1 MLWAWTYALLGWDPL
16 LTVIWP
22 HLLFSGIGEA
32 SFLDFIRLSECL
44 PGAHRPGRHCA
55 GSWGQLLF
63 TLSVLMHHEHFYWVP
78 ERVTL
83 SHIQSCAMEPLA
95 ILTCP
100 PTEHAL
106 SCRSVTSR
114 RWTNCG
120 RIPTLCLKLALSGL
134 EWLVSLHPMNFIL
147 LCQELLWNAWN
158 ALKVVELT
166 AFASKSPICCG

>member
-1 MLWAWTYALLGWDPL
+1 MHGVSLNLCIAGVRSIIDSDLAPSP
-16 LTVIWP
+16 V
-22 HLLFSGIGEA
+22 SGIGEA
-32 SFLDFIRLSECL
+32 FLYFIRLSECL

-78 ERVTL
+78 ERDTL

-106 SCRSVTSR
+106 SCRSVASR
-114 RWTNCG
+114 R
-120 RIPTLCLKLALSGL
+120 
-134 EWLVSLHPMNFIL
+134 
-147 LCQELLWNAWN
+147 
-158 ALKVVELT
+158 
-166 AFASKSPICCG
+166 